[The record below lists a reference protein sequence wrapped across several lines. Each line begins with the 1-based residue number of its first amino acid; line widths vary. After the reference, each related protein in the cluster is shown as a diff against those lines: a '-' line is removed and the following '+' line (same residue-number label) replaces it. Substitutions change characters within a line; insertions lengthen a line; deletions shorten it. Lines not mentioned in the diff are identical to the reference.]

1 MKKIITLIMTA
12 LIAVGCC
19 FGLTACGGEKVKIG
33 SQSGTTGA
41 MYTSCLKGVE
51 LFNYDT
57 FALAAQDLKNGKVEY
72 VVVDGATAKSLQKDI
87 SGLKIIDVELSS
99 EYYGIAVD
107 KAQPKLLEDING
119 VLESKKAEIDAIIDK
134 YMNNEEEKF
143 VAIESAVKD
152 ESKADKQLVVATNA
166 EFPPFEAISGDKYV
180 GIDIEIAKI
189 IADEL
194 GLELVIDNMQFDAVV
209 TSIGTH
215 GVDIGMSGLTIT
227 AERKKTVNFATSYY
241 VESQYVLTLESN
253 TKLDDC
259 MTVIDVLNVLTANK

>member
-1 MKKIITLIMTA
+1 MKKVL
-12 LIAVGCC
+12 
-19 FGLTACGGEKVKIG
+19 
-33 SQSGTTGA
+33 
-41 MYTSCLKGVE
+41 
-51 LFNYDT
+51 
-57 FALAAQDLKNGKVEY
+57 
-72 VVVDGATAKSLQKDI
+72 
-87 SGLKIIDVELSS
+87 
-99 EYYGIAVD
+99 
-107 KAQPKLLEDING
+107 KLLVAVVCIFAMVASFAGCGSEKPAD
-119 VLESKKAEIDAIIDK
+119 DAGKSTLTIG
-134 YMNNEEEKF
+134 
-143 VAIESAVKD
+143 
-152 ESKADKQLVVATNA
+152 TNA

-241 VESQYVLTLESN
+241 VESQYILTLESN